1 MDKHIFYFNTSF
13 QGAGV
18 MAQWLSVHSP
28 NKGQS
33 EFVCSTH
40 VRVLTTACNSTFRE
54 YDFMG
59 IHTIHIIKINI

>member
-18 MAQWLSVHSP
+18 MAQGLSVYSS

-33 EFVCSTH
+33 EFVSSTR
-40 VRVLTTACNSTFRE
+40 VRVLTTACNSIFRE